1 MINVWIIDDDQEM
14 TEAISLML
22 HLLDCEATSFYDA
35 RSAVDRLVAGIRPDL
50 VLLDINF
57 PEVSGLDMLE
67 YLRRNKEWKDLPV
80 IMLSSETADT
90 VVDQAIA
97 MGADG
102 YIMKPV
108 TLDELQN
115 AITEVNNKTR
125 L

>member
-1 MINVWIIDDDQEM
+1 MIKVWIIDDDQEM
-14 TEAISLML
+14 TEAIGLML
-22 HLLDCEATSFYDA
+22 RLLDCEPISFYDA
-35 RSAVDRLVAGIRPDL
+35 RSAVDRLVAGARPDL

-108 TLDELQN
+108 TLDELQK
-115 AITEVNNKTR
+115 AITEVNNKNR